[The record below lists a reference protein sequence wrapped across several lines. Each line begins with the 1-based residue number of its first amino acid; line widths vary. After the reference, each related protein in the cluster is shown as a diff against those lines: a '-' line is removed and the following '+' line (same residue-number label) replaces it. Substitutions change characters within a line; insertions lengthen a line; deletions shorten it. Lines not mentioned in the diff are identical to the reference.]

1 MIELTAQTISFYIL
15 AVIAVISALAVVTLK
30 NLVHSVLFLALFF
43 FCVAGFYV
51 LLNAEFLAAVQV
63 FVYVGGI
70 TVLFLFLIMLT
81 FKVAD
86 KRLRQVNEQWAISF
100 VIVVLFGWLLIT
112 GLSETNWAITAGGG
126 PEKTVPAIG
135 KLLLTTYVFPFEVV
149 SVVLLAALIGAIVIA
164 SK

>member
-1 MIELTAQTISFYIL
+1 MVELISFYIL
-15 AVIAVISALAVVTLK
+15 AVIAVISALLVVTLK
-30 NLVHSVLFLALFF
+30 NLVHAVLSLALFF

-86 KRLRQVNEQWAISF
+86 KRLRQVNEQWTISLI
-100 VIVVLFGWLLIT
+100 IVVLFGWLLIT
-112 GLSETNWAITAGGG
+112 GLSETNWVVTEGGA
-126 PEKTVPAIG
+126 PEKAIPAIG

-149 SVVLLAALIGAIVIA
+149 SVVLLAALIGAMVIA
-164 SK
+164 RK